1 MADVTLTYKGQ
12 KILELSA
19 SGNKAIKTAGKYCE
33 GDINLAYEKDES
45 SYNILKGSAQPTA
58 GIGQDGDVYLQF
70 ATLDGEIEN
79 TYVKVNGAWQAL
91 VGSDVDNVANS
102 GMFTGIEV
110 PPPASLGS
118 DGDYYYQ
125 RGIFTRSIQSV
136 NTSAISG
143 SLTQGYGTEF
153 TVNQPITVTHLLA
166 RFTSSRA
173 RKLQI
178 GTTNEMLA
186 ETENT
191 MFPANTWIEIP
202 LASVIQLTPGTNYI
216 VKAVAGSEPGG
227 VAYVSS
233 TSDLTY
239 DSKFTYVRARYG
251 TSWPGTSEAN
261 VHPLVGVVYS
271 GSDGVSRIVKQFYKA
286 SGSWSEIT

>member
-45 SYNILKGSAQPTA
+45 IYNILKGSAQPTA

-125 RGIFTRSIQSV
+125 RAIFERSIKNV
-136 NTSAISG
+136 NTAAIQYSN
-143 SLTQGYGTEF
+143 TQGYGTEF
-153 TVNQPITVTHLLA
+153 TVNQTVTVTHLLA
-166 RFTSSRA
+166 RFTSSRQM
-173 RKLQI
+173 KLQI
-178 GTTNEMLA
+178 GTITEMLV
-186 ETENT
+186 ETETLTAPGNE
-191 MFPANTWIEIP
+191 WIEVP
-202 LASVIQLTPGTNYI
+202 LTSTIQLSPDTNYI
-216 VKAVAGSEPGG
+216 VKAVTSVTPGN

-233 TSDLTY
+233 GSNLTY
-239 DSKFTYVRARYG
+239 DSNFSYVGARFG

-261 VHPLVGVVYS
+261 VYPLVGFVYV
-271 GSDGVSRIVKQFYKA
+271 GSDGTYKIAKQFLKS
-286 SGSWSEIT
+286 SGTWSEI